1 MVSILK
7 ETMLIE
13 AHINEIRVD
22 QIYIKDSVKNY
33 YAEVFQ
39 KYQVTKDEFEKSL
52 EHYSAMPDTLH
63 LIYSEVLDNL
73 LAMEVELE
81 SVQINT
87 EKIQPIGKNIVSKI
101 IQNSPIHNLFLK
113 DTISKNEIMDSIEVY
128 FTLNDSLLKSNN
140 TNLSSFKL
148 SLNNI
153 MHNQIIY
160 STLLIDLKKDTIP
173 NKDQ

>member
-1 MVSILK
+1 
-7 ETMLIE
+7 
-13 AHINEIRVD
+13 
-22 QIYIKDSVKNY
+22 
-33 YAEVFQ
+33 
-39 KYQVTKDEFEKSL
+39 
-52 EHYSAMPDTLH
+52 
-63 LIYSEVLDNL
+63 
-73 LAMEVELE
+73 MEVELE
-81 SVQINT
+81 SVQSNT